1 MKILKKEQKGGI
13 SLNHYDRARAAYERT
28 KKETISPIQVALL
41 LVRQVE
47 RGLDQLDRARLV
59 QDERLI
65 DTTLRDLQFVTFELL
80 GLVDPSTE
88 GGLRLYQL
96 YAIWNRSFARM
107 RIDRAFDDVTELR
120 QQVEEVRVAWEDALR
135 KQRHEW
141 L

>member
-1 MKILKKEQKGGI
+1 M
-13 SLNHYDRARAAYERT
+13 NHYERARAAYEQT
-28 KKETISPIQVALL
+28 KKETVSPIQVALL

-47 RGLDQLDRARLV
+47 RGIDQLDRARFV

-96 YAIWNRSFARM
+96 YAVWNRTFARM
-107 RIDRAFDDVTELR
+107 RIERTFDDVAELR
-120 QQVEEVRVAWEDALR
+120 EQVGDVKASWEDALR

-141 L
+141 LRRGTL

>member
-1 MKILKKEQKGGI
+1 M
-13 SLNHYDRARAAYERT
+13 SLNHYERARAAYEQT

-47 RGLDQLDRARLV
+47 RGIDQLDRARFI

-96 YAIWNRSFARM
+96 YAVWNRTFARM
-107 RIDRAFDDVTELR
+107 RIERTFDDVAELR
-120 QQVEEVRVAWEDALR
+120 EQVGDVKASWEDALR

-141 L
+141 LRRGTL

>member
-1 MKILKKEQKGGI
+1 M
-13 SLNHYDRARAAYERT
+13 NHYERARAAYEQT

-47 RGLDQLDRARLV
+47 RGIDQLDRARFV

-65 DTTLRDLQFVTFELL
+65 DSTLRDLQFVTFELL

-96 YAIWNRSFARM
+96 YAVWNRTFARM
-107 RIDRAFDDVTELR
+107 RIERTFDDIAELR
-120 QQVEEVRVAWEDALR
+120 EQVGDVKASWEDALR

-141 L
+141 LRRGTL

>member
-1 MKILKKEQKGGI
+1 M
-13 SLNHYDRARAAYERT
+13 NHYERARAAYEQT

-47 RGLDQLDRARLV
+47 RGIDQLDRARFI

-96 YAIWNRSFARM
+96 YAVWNRTFARM
-107 RIDRAFDDVTELR
+107 RIERTFDDVAELR
-120 QQVEEVRVAWEDALR
+120 EQVGDVKASWEDALR

-141 L
+141 LRRGTL

>member
-1 MKILKKEQKGGI
+1 M
-13 SLNHYDRARAAYERT
+13 NHYERARAAYEQT
-28 KKETISPIQVALL
+28 KKETISPVQVALL

-47 RGLDQLDRARLV
+47 RGLDQLDRARFI

-96 YAIWNRSFARM
+96 YAVWNRTFARM
-107 RIDRAFDDVTELR
+107 RIERTFDDVAELR
-120 QQVEEVRVAWEDALR
+120 EQVGDVKASWEDALR

-141 L
+141 LRRGTL

>member
-1 MKILKKEQKGGI
+1 M
-13 SLNHYDRARAAYERT
+13 NHYERARAAYEQT

-47 RGLDQLDRARLV
+47 RGIDQLDRARFI

-96 YAIWNRSFARM
+96 YAVWNRTFARM
-107 RIDRAFDDVTELR
+107 RIERTFDDVAELR
-120 QQVEEVRVAWEDALR
+120 EQVSDVKASWEDALR

-141 L
+141 LRRGTL

>member
-1 MKILKKEQKGGI
+1 M
-13 SLNHYDRARAAYERT
+13 NHYERARAAYEQT

-65 DTTLRDLQFVTFELL
+65 ETTLRDLQFVTFELL

-96 YAIWNRSFARM
+96 YAVWNRTFARM
-107 RIDRAFDDVTELR
+107 RIERTFDDVAELR
-120 QQVEEVRVAWEDALR
+120 EQVGDVKASWEDALR

-141 L
+141 LRRGTL

>member
-1 MKILKKEQKGGI
+1 M
-13 SLNHYDRARAAYERT
+13 NHYERARAAYEQT

-47 RGLDQLDRARLV
+47 RGIDQLDRARFV

-96 YAIWNRSFARM
+96 YAVWNRTFARM
-107 RIDRAFDDVTELR
+107 RIERTFDDVAELR
-120 QQVEEVRVAWEDALR
+120 EQVGDVKASWEDALR

-141 L
+141 LRRGTL

>member
-1 MKILKKEQKGGI
+1 M
-13 SLNHYDRARAAYERT
+13 NHYDRARAAYEQT

-47 RGLDQLDRARLV
+47 RGLDQLDRARFI

-96 YAIWNRSFARM
+96 YAVWNRTFARM
-107 RIDRAFDDVTELR
+107 RIERTFDDVAELR
-120 QQVEEVRVAWEDALR
+120 EQVGDVKASWEDALR

-141 L
+141 LRRGTL

>member
-1 MKILKKEQKGGI
+1 M
-13 SLNHYDRARAAYERT
+13 NHYDRARAAYEQT

-47 RGLDQLDRARLV
+47 RGIDQLDRARFI

-96 YAIWNRSFARM
+96 YAVWNRTFARM
-107 RIDRAFDDVTELR
+107 RIERTFDDVAELR
-120 QQVEEVRVAWEDALR
+120 EQVGDVKASWEDALR

-141 L
+141 LRRGTL

>member
-1 MKILKKEQKGGI
+1 M
-13 SLNHYDRARAAYERT
+13 NHYERARAAYEQT

-47 RGLDQLDRARLV
+47 RGIDQLDRARFV

-96 YAIWNRSFARM
+96 YAVWNRTFARM
-107 RIDRAFDDVTELR
+107 RIDRVFDDVAELR
-120 QQVEEVRVAWEDALR
+120 EQVGDVKASWEDALR
-135 KQRHEW
+135 KQRYEW
-141 L
+141 LRRGTL

>member
-1 MKILKKEQKGGI
+1 M
-13 SLNHYDRARAAYERT
+13 NHYERARAAYEQT
-28 KKETISPIQVALL
+28 KKETVSPIQVALL

-47 RGLDQLDRARLV
+47 RGIDQLDRARFV

-96 YAIWNRSFARM
+96 YAVWNRTFARM
-107 RIDRAFDDVTELR
+107 RIDRVFDDVAELR
-120 QQVEEVRVAWEDALR
+120 EQVGDVKASWEDALR

-141 L
+141 LRRGTL